1 MTQYPIPIGG
11 GCCDG
16 NIAEFH
22 GPDAPGLD
30 KSLWQ
35 LLHDTATIH
44 PDREAVVSL
53 WQEGRFNDC
62 LRWTYRSLLNNTQA
76 LSTHLH
82 FLGCRRGMTV
92 AVLLGNSA
100 EWSLLFW
107 VALKMG
113 MTFVPLDARHSNELT
128 SMLEIVT
135 PDIVVV
141 EDEEM
146 ATFVDSTALS
156 ISYRFFLEGSKTGWL
171 QLQAPHNVKHQSFT
185 VPPYVSDPALIIFT
199 SGTTGNSKGCPHT
212 NQNLVSQ
219 TNNFDPN
226 LDATFVD
233 RWLIHTPVCHIFAV
247 NHALRAWRNGGVV
260 VFPSKYFNVGATISA
275 LTEEQCTVMSATP
288 TLVKT
293 LLAHPK
299 LPKPEGM
306 SLSVV
311 TMAATSITVGDLQQC
326 REGLGAKDAT
336 QAYGMSEGAPI
347 VSWNRQDPCLR
358 NGYHSAVGKVLP
370 GARIRICDPETRD
383 LLQCGQVGELHIG
396 GTSVISQYTNGDNGS
411 CFYTDEHGKWLITG
425 DQAHVTHE
433 GWVYVLGRY
442 KDLIIR
448 GGENIRP
455 APLEAFIAELPGV
468 EVQVVGVPHPISGQS
483 PVAVVSLP
491 QGVTKS
497 DIFKRAREFGLKYNL
512 SGVFTLEELGFSE
525 MPTTSLGKPKKGVL
539 ADSVVSLRENDAA
552 ASNIGHTSMLETFV
566 DEWEQLIGVR
576 PLPDDEVR
584 HFADSITI
592 LQYCD
597 AVQRRGVGLYFS
609 DFGEGVTVQ
618 RQLDI
623 LSSRLAGAVSSSS
636 TLIQAAQDS
645 ASENSTQDSHISD
658 SDTTSTDD
666 SLKEHKLT
674 SHSDLTLPIRSSHH
688 RMIAG
693 KRPQSFNV
701 RLILQVHKTSNLR
714 AALGR
719 LLRAHPLLR
728 ATQCNKEHLVWEDS
742 PRIEESDADSS
753 QIGRLFCINAGSKN
767 MFNAKI
773 ARCGPATHLI
783 LTFNHSVVDA
793 LSLWS
798 FHRNLDLLLEDPDAV
813 LPSKTSY
820 SLFVELYESYKDSSL
835 ANQAV
840 GYHVNRLWGISRIPE
855 AIFPSYDGE
864 IHPDSHRSARVVR
877 ILSLPDLLSMHSIKP
892 DIFTRCA
899 VILFNV
905 LETSSRHAIF
915 TSWESARSWPFIP
928 PALADFLP
936 NPMDIDGP
944 TVEWVL
950 NLYSVDQA
958 ETLLSFMQR
967 VKVECAEMQKHVHA
981 PWDRIQKEM
990 PMESSLLETASYR
1003 QSFVWDMSLGFTGG
1017 RSQFNNMSLINRY
1030 DWAEWYVFS

>member
-1 MTQYPIPIGG
+1 MTQYTIPIGG
-11 GCCDG
+11 NCYSS

-22 GPDAPGLD
+22 GPDAPDLD

-35 LLHDTATIH
+35 LLHDTATTH

-76 LSTHLH
+76 LSTYLH

-113 MTFVPLDARHSNELT
+113 MTFVPLEARHANELRP
-128 SMLEIVT
+128 MLEIVN

-146 ATFVDSTALS
+146 ATFIDSAVLS
-156 ISYRFFLEGSKTGWL
+156 ISYRFFLEGNKTGWL

-185 VPPYVSDPALIIFT
+185 VPPIKSDPALIIFT

-226 LDATFVD
+226 LDTTFVD

-247 NHALRAWRNGGVV
+247 NHALRAWRNGGAV
-260 VFPSKYFNVGATISA
+260 VFPSKSFDVEATISA
-275 LTEEQCTVMSATP
+275 LPAERCTVMSATP
-288 TLVKT
+288 TLVRT

-299 LPKPEGM
+299 LPKPEDM

-311 TMAATSITVGDLQQC
+311 TMAATSITVDDLQQC

-336 QAYGMSEGAPI
+336 QAYGMSEGAPV
-347 VSWNRQDPCLR
+347 VSWNRQDPYLR
-358 NGYHSAVGKVLP
+358 NGSQSAVGKVLP
-370 GARIRICDPETRD
+370 GARIRICLPKTRD
-383 LLQCGQVGELHIG
+383 PLRCNEVGELHIG
-396 GTSVISQYTNGDNGS
+396 GTSVISAYTNGDDS
-411 CFYTDEHGKWLITG
+411 SSFYTDQHGKWLITG
-425 DQAHVTHE
+425 DQARVTHD
-433 GWVYVLGRY
+433 GLVYILGRY

-455 APLEAFIAELPGV
+455 ATLEAFIAEIPGV
-468 EVQVVGVPHPISGQS
+468 EVQVVGVPHPISEQS
-483 PVAVVSLP
+483 PLAVVSLP

-497 DIFKRAREFGLKYNL
+497 DIFKKARELGLKYNL
-512 SGVFTLEELGFSE
+512 GGVFTLEELGLSE
-525 MPTTSLGKPKKGVL
+525 MPMTSLRKPKKGVL
-539 ADSVVSLRENDAA
+539 VDAVLSLRQRDV
-552 ASNIGHTSMLETFV
+552 SQSDLCQTSMLETFV
-566 DEWEQLIGVR
+566 TEWEHLIGVR
-576 PLPDDEVR
+576 PLPHDEVR
-584 HFADSITI
+584 YFADSITI

-597 AVQRRGVGLYFS
+597 AVQRRGVCLYFS
-609 DFGEGVTVQ
+609 DFREGVTVQ
-618 RQLDI
+618 KQVEI
-623 LSSRLAGAVSSSS
+623 LSNRLSRAVSLSS
-636 TLIQAAQDS
+636 TSIHTANNSASDKTAQDS
-645 ASENSTQDSHISD
+645 LSD
-658 SDTTSTDD
+658 SDTTWTEDSLTDD
-666 SLKEHKLT
+666 KLT
-674 SHSDLTLPIRSSHH
+674 SHPEVVLPVRSSHH

-693 KRPQSFNV
+693 KRPQSFDI
-701 RLILQVHKTSNLR
+701 RLILQILQPQNLR
-714 AALGR
+714 TALDR
-719 LLRAHPLLR
+719 LLIANPLFR
-728 ATQCNKEHLVWEDS
+728 ATLRSHDHLIWEDS
-742 PRIEESDADSS
+742 PAIKESDADCS
-753 QIGRLFCINAGSKN
+753 QIGSLFCVNTGSNN
-767 MFNAKI
+767 MFNAAI
-773 ARCGPATHLI
+773 ARCGRATYLV

-798 FHRNLDLLLEDPDAV
+798 FHRNLDLLLEDPNAV
-813 LPSKTSY
+813 LPPKTPY
-820 SLFVELYESYKDSSL
+820 CLFVDLYESYKDSSL
-835 ANQAV
+835 ATRAV
-840 GYHVNRLWGISRIPE
+840 KYHVNRLWGVSRIPE
-855 AIFPSYDGE
+855 AIFPSYDGQ
-864 IHPDSHRSARVVR
+864 ISPDSHRSARVVR
-877 ILSLPDLLSMHSIKP
+877 ILSLPDLLSIHSIKP

-899 VILFNV
+899 IILFNI

-928 PALADFLP
+928 PALEDYLP

-944 TVEWVL
+944 TVEWAL
-950 NLYSVDQA
+950 NLYSVDHT

-967 VKVECAEMQKHVHA
+967 IKVEYAEMQKHVHA

-990 PMESSLLETASYR
+990 PIEGSMLEMASYR
-1003 QSFVWDMSLGFTGG
+1003 QSFVWDMSLGFTRG
-1017 RSQFNNMSLINRY
+1017 RSHFNNMALINRY
-1030 DWAEWYVFS
+1030 DWAEW